1 MKRAG
6 EASGRRGILF
16 IPAGDD
22 KAQKDQPEDA
32 DPAVCQDRS
41 VRADFRRSCEPGIFA
56 VKPAAQR
63 WLKGKPE
70 TVTIPE
76 DDTPSGQEDAAA
88 GNQNDPVDQTLSKEN
103 YEEILKSMYQAV
115 KEAKRELYL
124 SVRHRRKKTGMR
136 RQRGSPRLYQE

>member
-1 MKRAG
+1 MLDEKETG

-41 VRADFRRSCEPGIFA
+41 LRADFRRSCSLGFFA
-56 VKPAAQR
+56 VKRAAQR

-70 TVTIPE
+70 Y
-76 DDTPSGQEDAAA
+76 A
-88 GNQNDPVDQTLSKEN
+88 
-103 YEEILKSMYQAV
+103 
-115 KEAKRELYL
+115 
-124 SVRHRRKKTGMR
+124 
-136 RQRGSPRLYQE
+136 